1 MFLFRDVEG
10 LKRAC
15 IRHVKAQTLLDLTP
29 CRSWIRFC
37 DVHYRRLDDDGHECE
52 EVTVIFLID
61 VSELIPSAEEW
72 PAIWKEQN
80 EWKKRAAQADILPVS
95 ILHQTKLCDMCLL
108 SRRPPHRTMPRR
120 RRRME
125 RTWKKRQKR
134 KKPRKMPTLFRQC
147 MQRTRR

>member
-1 MFLFRDVEG
+1 MEAILPSRRWILSQRLLRKSVFAFRDVEG

-15 IRHVKAQTLLDLTP
+15 IRHVKAQTLLDLTA
-29 CRSWIRFC
+29 CHSWIRFC

-95 ILHQTKLCDMCLL
+95 IYPSSIELKCLQHM
-108 SRRPPHRTMPRR
+108 SVV
-120 RRRME
+120 
-125 RTWKKRQKR
+125 
-134 KKPRKMPTLFRQC
+134 
-147 MQRTRR
+147 